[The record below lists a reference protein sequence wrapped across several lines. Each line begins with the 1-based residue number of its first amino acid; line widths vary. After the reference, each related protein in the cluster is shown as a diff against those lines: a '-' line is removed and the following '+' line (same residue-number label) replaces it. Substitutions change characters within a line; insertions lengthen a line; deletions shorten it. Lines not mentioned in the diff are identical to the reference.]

1 MFCHISGYLFTELP
15 STELVTR
22 RQQLK
27 TQADTMALKGTIL
40 LSVEG
45 INVFLSAPEAQIDA
59 YVSYLK
65 TYPEWSQLSVKKSF
79 SHEVIFKRML
89 VKIKKEIIT
98 LGHPEVIPAE
108 HTAPYISPEELKQWY
123 ESGQEFV
130 ILDTRNDYEAAVGSF
145 DQALTLP
152 IQHFTQF
159 PDAINTLPPKLKNK
173 PVVTFCTGGIRC
185 EKAAEWM
192 QQQGFQSVYQLE
204 GGILNYFEKVGGAHY
219 HGECFVFDQ
228 RLTVN
233 PALEATQTMHCVS
246 HPMGDQDCEF
256 CQHMQKS
263 RLNLN
268 QQMNQQMNQLGES
281 A

>member
-1 MFCHISGYLFTELP
+1 MFCHISGYLFTELS
-15 STELVTR
+15 STELVSR

-27 TQADTMALKGTIL
+27 THADEMLLKGTIL

-59 YVSYLK
+59 YIDFLRA
-65 TYPEWSQLSVKKSF
+65 YPEWSRLTVKKSF
-79 SHEVIFKRML
+79 SNDCAFKRML

-98 LGHPEVIPAE
+98 LGYPDVIPSKR
-108 HTAPYISPEELKQWY
+108 TAPYISPEELKQWY

-130 ILDTRNDYEAAVGSF
+130 VLDTRNDYEVAVGSF
-145 DQALTLP
+145 DQALTLA

-159 PDAINTLPPKLKNK
+159 PDAINTLPPELKKK

-192 QQQGFQSVYQLE
+192 QQQGFETVYQLE
-204 GGILNYFEKVGGAHY
+204 GGILNYFEKVGAAHY

-228 RLTVN
+228 RLTVS
-233 PALEATQTMHCVS
+233 PALAATDTTHCLS
-246 HPMGDQDCEF
+246 HPVGEADCEF

-263 RLNLN
+263 RSN
-268 QQMNQQMNQLGES
+268 MNQQINQRGES
-281 A
+281 V